1 MDKREKMSLYAD
13 KVKRGVKGMANTDRL
28 SKTAEGTGLV
38 LNAASKFQ
46 SVSGD
51 MSSIDTALTITSGV
65 LDIASAVSSFL
76 PPPIST
82 VTPIVSEIFN
92 MFMPG
97 PPPQPTTTE
106 VINKLTNEIQTGFL
120 EQETFI
126 TNQFQKQKAFIGEE
140 FDKFTQEIKDFNE
153 DLFSK
158 EFLRETKTD
167 ALALLDQVKE
177 QYDYILPQAN
187 VILTEAEAL
196 DLDQHVSVMASTFHA
211 ARAKHA
217 FTDRCPDA
225 FLEYDNTDEAVNTRK
240 LCALLLETYFS
251 IEKFRDITLSQL
263 VVILEKSP
271 LRNLVS
277 GYLMIME
284 DRKIV
289 MKTFVNEYLVR
300 GEDPE
305 NTALFCPLFQ
315 PCEISY
321 SEYCPWSSDSQRE
334 GIQDY
339 LTFISPETKDVW
351 SNVYNLCNV
360 RTFGCTDNA
369 NCQVSIQYYVN
380 GQYIDIDWPYNSDP
394 PWNISFTGDTEV
406 TIQTRENFCI
416 VETYFSDMDGSAH
429 PNFDYNSKTCS
440 SGSAWSPYFCWS
452 YGEKCFDFDSL
463 LSESF
468 TVDNVGNE
476 DEHDLYTF
484 ELSSGYYL
492 MVERLELDGNMQR

>member
-1 MDKREKMSLYAD
+1 MAKEQKKETVDKRSKLKVYAEQT
-13 KVKRGVKGMANTDRL
+13 KKGVQGMANTDML
-28 SKTAEGTGLV
+28 SRSAEGTGLV
-38 LNAASKFQ
+38 LNAVSKFA
-46 SVSGD
+46 SVDG
-51 MSSIDTALTITSGV
+51 MSDLDAALTITSGV
-65 LDIASAVSSFL
+65 LDVMTAVSAFM

-82 VTPIVSEIFN
+82 ITPIISGIFG
-92 MFMPG
+92 MFLPG
-97 PPPQPTTTE
+97 PPPAPSLAAIKGLFTE
-106 VINKLTNEIQTGFL
+106 Q
-120 EQETFI
+120 QTFI
-126 TNQFQKQKAFIGEE
+126 TNEFEKQNDFITEE
-140 FDKFTQEIKDFNE
+140 FEKFTQELKDFNE
-153 DLFSK
+153 NLFSK

-167 ALALLDQVKE
+167 ALALLDQIKE

-196 DLDQHVSVMASTFHA
+196 DLDQHVSSMASTFHS

-416 VETYFSDMDGSAH
+416 QETYFSDMEGSAH

-492 MVERLELDGNMQR
+492 MVERLDLDGNMQR

>member
-1 MDKREKMSLYAD
+1 
-13 KVKRGVKGMANTDRL
+13 MANTDKL
-28 SKTAEGTGLV
+28 SRSAEGTGLV
-38 LNAASKFQ
+38 LSAVSKFA
-46 SVSGD
+46 SVDG
-51 MSSIDTALTITSGV
+51 MSDLDAALTITSGV
-65 LDIASAVSSFL
+65 LDVMTAVSAFM

-82 VTPIVSEIFN
+82 ITPIISGIFG
-92 MFMPG
+92 MFLPG
-97 PPPQPTTTE
+97 PPPAPSLAAIKGLFTE
-106 VINKLTNEIQTGFL
+106 Q
-120 EQETFI
+120 QTFI
-126 TNQFQKQKAFIGEE
+126 TNEFEKQNDFITEE
-140 FDKFTQEIKDFNE
+140 FEKFTQELKDFNE
-153 DLFSK
+153 NLFSK

-167 ALALLDQVKE
+167 ALALLDQIKE

-196 DLDQHVSVMASTFHA
+196 DLDQHVSSMASTFHS

-394 PWNISFTGDTEV
+394 PWNISFVGDTEV
-406 TIQTRENFCI
+406 AIQTRENFCI
-416 VETYFSDMDGSAH
+416 VETYFSDMEGSAH

-492 MVERLELDGNMQR
+492 MAERLDLDGNMQR